1 MKPRLEYRQLHE
13 HAPAIAQALRSLS
26 TAARESGLEPLLL
39 ELVKL
44 RASEIN
50 GCAFCLNMHAAD
62 ALKLGEKPERIFL
75 LAAWREAPHY
85 TGRERAALAWTEALT
100 LVAEGHVPDAVYEE
114 AKRHFS
120 DQELTNLTAAI
131 VAINGWNRVMVAF
144 RIPPAG

>member
-13 HAPAIAQALRSLS
+13 HAPAIAQALRSLAA
-26 TAARESGLEPLLL
+26 AARESGLDPVLL

-75 LAAWREAPHY
+75 LAAWRETPHF
-85 TGRERAALAWTEALT
+85 TDRERAALAWTEALT
-100 LVAEGHVPDAVYEE
+100 LVTKDHVPDAVYEE

-120 DQELTNLTAAI
+120 QKELANLTAAI
-131 VAINGWNRVMVAF
+131 VAINGWNRIMVAF
-144 RIPPAG
+144 RIPPAA

>member
-1 MKPRLEYRQLHE
+1 MKPRLDYRQLDE

-26 TAARESGLEPLLL
+26 AAPRECGLEPLLL

-50 GCAFCLNMHAAD
+50 GCAFCLNMHSAD
-62 ALKLGEKPERIFL
+62 ALKLGEKPERIFM

-85 TGRERAALAWTEALT
+85 SDRERAALAWTEALT
-100 LVAEGHVPDAVYEE
+100 LVTEGHVPDAVFDE

-120 DQELTNLTAAI
+120 DKELANLTAAI

>member
-26 TAARESGLEPLLL
+26 AAARESGLDPLLL

-75 LAAWREAPHY
+75 LAAWRETPHY
-85 TGRERAALAWTEALT
+85 TDRERAALAWTEALT
-100 LVAEGHVPDAVYEE
+100 LVTEDHVPDAVYEE

-120 DQELTNLTAAI
+120 DKELANLTAAI
-131 VAINGWNRVMVAF
+131 VAINGWNRIMVAF
-144 RIPPAG
+144 RIPPAA

>member
-13 HAPAIAQALRSLS
+13 HAPAITSALRSLNS
-26 TAARESGLEPLLL
+26 AAHESGLEPILL

-62 ALKLGEKPERIFL
+62 ALKLGEKPQRIFVL
-75 LAAWREAPHY
+75 SAWREAPY
-85 TGRERAALAWTEALT
+85 FSERERAALAWTEALT
-100 LVAEGHVPDAVYEE
+100 LVTEGHVPDEVYEE

-120 DQELTNLTAAI
+120 DKELANLTAAV
-131 VAINGWNRVMVAF
+131 VAINGWNRIMVAF
-144 RIPPAG
+144 RIPPPA